1 MTKKSFRQALNE
13 GMRQEMERD
22 PTVIVMGE
30 DIAGG
35 MGSKGEQ
42 DAWGDVLGA
51 ARGCYRGSDAIACT
65 IRRSARAHSLVPPQ
79 EQRSTACDLLR
90 S

>member
-1 MTKKSFRQALNE
+1 MSKKSFRQALNE

-42 DAWGDVLGA
+42 DAWGDVL
-51 ARGCYRGSDAIACT
+51 
-65 IRRSARAHSLVPPQ
+65 VPVRVCSEIWTRPCVRHTDQ
-79 EQRSTACDLLR
+79 
-90 S
+90 